1 MQNSR
6 STALNG
12 MELHTMLCVRMYVWM
27 DGCTYECVCVCVC
40 AAGKAPAQ
48 GIVGENPVLLGQ
60 CTSR

>member
-12 MELHTMLCVRMYVWM
+12 MELHTMLCVRMYVCM
-27 DGCTYECVCVCVC
+27 DGCTYECVCVC

-48 GIVGENPVLLGQ
+48 GIAGENPVLLG
-60 CTSR
+60 